1 MAEIASPLYRL
12 TKKGVHWD
20 WNRECENSYQNL
32 CKALT
37 NNPITLSY
45 PDWDR
50 GYYVEVD
57 ASDSAVGGVLAQKD
71 GKGRMR
77 PISFFSSQL
86 NESKR
91 YSAGEREAWA
101 IVATSRRW
109 RKYLE
114 AAPGITILSD
124 HNPLV
129 WMRHQRDPR
138 GKFARWLIE
147 LEGLRYDIQYRKGSE
162 NLVADYLSR
171 SATTYDEGL
180 NNEEEHLERNVYLVS
195 EEETEFT
202 RYLREE
208 QETDPVISRAV
219 VEINENGRV
228 KSGQLKQ
235 YSQMKIYS
243 GLLYRGKRIVVPK
256 SCREDIFDHIQRA
269 THSGVM
275 RTYEDVKLRFFWRG
289 MFLDVQ
295 NFCKCC
301 EICLRNKRSHDR
313 KEPLKPIKM
322 PFNFPRALIAMDI
335 AYLPWT
341 SNGYRYVL
349 IIVDLFSKFIEAI
362 PMKNQESATI
372 AEALQYGWFHRYG
385 YPLALLS
392 DQCPNVDGTVIREL
406 CGKYGIRK
414 LHSSAYHPEGDGEA
428 ERTIQSFKQTM
439 RCCLGERKILT
450 TDWPKLAQEMSFIC
464 NSQINASTKYTP
476 QEIMF
481 VGKVEKQ
488 S

>member
-1 MAEIASPLYRL
+1 M
-12 TKKGVHWD
+12 
-20 WNRECENSYQNL
+20 
-32 CKALT
+32 
-37 NNPITLSY
+37 
-45 PDWDR
+45 
-50 GYYVEVD
+50 
-57 ASDSAVGGVLAQKD
+57 
-71 GKGRMR
+71 
-77 PISFFSSQL
+77 
-86 NESKR
+86 
-91 YSAGEREAWA
+91 
-101 IVATSRRW
+101 
-109 RKYLE
+109 
-114 AAPGITILSD
+114 
-124 HNPLV
+124 
-129 WMRHQRDPR
+129 
-138 GKFARWLIE
+138 
-147 LEGLRYDIQYRKGSE
+147 
-162 NLVADYLSR
+162 
-171 SATTYDEGL
+171 
-180 NNEEEHLERNVYLVS
+180 ERNVYLVS

-256 SCREDIFDHIQRA
+256 SCREDVFDHIHRA

-275 RTYEDVKLRFFWRG
+275 RTYEDVKLRFFWTG

-301 EICLRNKRSHDR
+301 EISLRNKRSYDR

-349 IIVDLFSKFIEAI
+349 IIVDLFSKFMEAI

-428 ERTIQSFKQTM
+428 EMTIQSFKQTM
-439 RCCLGERKILT
+439 RVVWGR
-450 TDWPKLAQEMSFIC
+450 
-464 NSQINASTKYTP
+464 
-476 QEIMF
+476 
-481 VGKVEKQ
+481 GKF
-488 S
+488 

>member
-1 MAEIASPLYRL
+1 
-12 TKKGVHWD
+12 
-20 WNRECENSYQNL
+20 
-32 CKALT
+32 
-37 NNPITLSY
+37 
-45 PDWDR
+45 
-50 GYYVEVD
+50 
-57 ASDSAVGGVLAQKD
+57 
-71 GKGRMR
+71 
-77 PISFFSSQL
+77 
-86 NESKR
+86 
-91 YSAGEREAWA
+91 
-101 IVATSRRW
+101 
-109 RKYLE
+109 
-114 AAPGITILSD
+114 
-124 HNPLV
+124 
-129 WMRHQRDPR
+129 MRHQRDPR
-138 GKFARWLIE
+138 GKFARWLID
-147 LEGLRYDIQYRKGSE
+147 LEGLRYEIQHRKGSE

-180 NNEEEHLERNVYLVS
+180 NNEEEHLEMNVYLVS

-256 SCREDIFDHIQRA
+256 SCREDVFDHIHRA

-301 EICLRNKRSHDR
+301 EICLRNKRSYNR

-349 IIVDLFSKFIEAI
+349 IIVDLFSKFMEAI

-450 TDWPKLAQEMSFIC
+450 TDWPKLAQEISFIC
-464 NSQINASTKYTP
+464 NSQINARPNIRHRSSCL
-476 QEIMF
+476 
-481 VGKVEKQ
+481 GK